1 MQRRPSQ
8 ALAKTPAQVLTDR
21 ERARLDE
28 QPDALFYKE
37 ARLVTHVDLKFALRL
52 QELYGKR
59 LLPGSA
65 VLDLGAACVSYM
77 PEGVALR
84 EVVGLGMNMEEM
96 EANDDLTE
104 RVVHDLNARAK
115 LPFDDDS
122 FDAVVCASAIQYYTQ
137 PEAVLAEAARVL
149 RTGGVMIISFTDKC
163 LASKALLGWKERGN
177 LERSQLVQDFVRAVP
192 AFTTPELIW
201 EVNQLSS
208 VGQLVPS
215 FREKVGGDPFIA
227 VVAYKG
233 SPPPGW
239 MMQLDQSGLGGPFRK
254 LSPFAAM
261 YMVYLLIS
269 HGMP

>member
-1 MQRRPSQ
+1 MRANEQYAEAALLQKQLQALERTAVRSAFEKAGDAPAPAPAPAPARPSAGSSTALVREDENVLSQTRGPMQRRPSQ

-21 ERARLDE
+21 ERARLDG

-137 PEAVLAEAARVL
+137 PEAVLAGMYVCIYIWTCMHACMYIYGYACMHACIYMDMHVC
-149 RTGGVMIISFTDKC
+149 MYIIYIYVC
-163 LASKALLGWKERGN
+163 NNIYIYIYIYIL
-177 LERSQLVQDFVRAVP
+177 
-192 AFTTPELIW
+192 
-201 EVNQLSS
+201 
-208 VGQLVPS
+208 
-215 FREKVGGDPFIA
+215 
-227 VVAYKG
+227 
-233 SPPPGW
+233 
-239 MMQLDQSGLGGPFRK
+239 
-254 LSPFAAM
+254 
-261 YMVYLLIS
+261 
-269 HGMP
+269 